1 MKKSITKDAYVFY
14 IGLQHAGCS
23 LFSVAV
29 GFIVAVG
36 FLKLLWDFKVAV
48 ESFLELLWDF

>member
-1 MKKSITKDAYVFY
+1 MKKSITKDAYVSY